1 MEWLT
6 LVVVLVLALVA
17 LKVVGFLLGVLW
29 TLVIGMVVG
38 LVARGMLSAERKP
51 TAMSAAQAGAA
62 GSFVAELLAWTV
74 WHGHGFLGV
83 LLLQIVG
90 AAGAVALLAGKDKTY

>member
-6 LVVVLVLALVA
+6 LVVVFVLALVA
-17 LKVVGFLLGVLW
+17 LKVIGFVLGVLW

-38 LVARGMLSAERKP
+38 LVARGMLSADRKP
-51 TAMSAAQAGAA
+51 AVLSAVQAGAA

-74 WHGHGFLGV
+74 WRGHGLLGT

-90 AAGAVALLAGKDKTY
+90 AAGAVALLAGKNRPK